1 MDNNQLNGQTPETP
15 ETPETPKA
23 PKKAKEKMVKIRL
36 PITREERAPVPVW
49 VNERSWVIQRG
60 QEVEVPECVAEVLR
74 NRDMMLEYGIAYDDE
89 HQAREQK

>member
-1 MDNNQLNGQTPETP
+1 MENNQLNGQTPETQKVS
-15 ETPETPKA
+15 ETPEA

-89 HQAREQK
+89 HQAREPK

>member
-1 MDNNQLNGQTPETP
+1 MENNQLNGQTPETP

-36 PITREERAPVPVW
+36 PITREERAPVSVW

-89 HQAREQK
+89 HQAREPK